1 MKKQYLGKF
10 GQLSKSN
17 FDFRGQTL
25 GALTISSVSGYR
37 ELFYQRFFCRPPKDS
52 LASSDYCRRVSRGR
66 FELLKVS
73 SKPNGWRTAAGVM
86 ETQGFPMVSAAPA
99 VGASSAATR
108 GSAGTGQEALAPVVH
123 TAGALREARSR
134 RTFAQN
140 MHEFPCIFY
149 SESE

>member
-1 MKKQYLGKF
+1 
-10 GQLSKSN
+10 
-17 FDFRGQTL
+17 
-25 GALTISSVSGYR
+25 
-37 ELFYQRFFCRPPKDS
+37 
-52 LASSDYCRRVSRGR
+52 
-66 FELLKVS
+66 
-73 SKPNGWRTAAGVM
+73 
-86 ETQGFPMVSAAPA
+86 MVSAAPA

-140 MHEFPCIFY
+140 MHEFPCICY

>member
-1 MKKQYLGKF
+1 MLP
-10 GQLSKSN
+10 LAISN
-17 FDFRGQTL
+17 
-25 GALTISSVSGYR
+25 VSGYR

-52 LASSDYCRRVSRGR
+52 IASSDYCRRVSRGR

-99 VGASSAATR
+99 VGASSAAAR
-108 GSAGTGQEALAPVVH
+108 VSAGAGQQAPAHVVH
-123 TAGALREARSR
+123 ITGPLRGPRWR

-140 MHEFPCIFY
+140 MHEFPCICDCRRQSQIAMNSKVFC
-149 SESE
+149 SDLCQSAL